1 MTKDMEVPE
10 GNDFSSTPQ
19 VLKDCSDLC
28 LQVTL
33 QNGIMYLMGGLDRY
47 IGRYI
52 GRYSTEYRSML
63 DRAQVDNRS
72 SIDQYLTNSRLIYNQ

>member
-19 VLKDCSDLC
+19 VSKDCSDLC

-33 QNGIMYLMGGLDRY
+33 QKDLVSKETVVLHWWEGSKQKFGFSKRKFALMKG
-47 IGRYI
+47 
-52 GRYSTEYRSML
+52 
-63 DRAQVDNRS
+63 
-72 SIDQYLTNSRLIYNQ
+72 